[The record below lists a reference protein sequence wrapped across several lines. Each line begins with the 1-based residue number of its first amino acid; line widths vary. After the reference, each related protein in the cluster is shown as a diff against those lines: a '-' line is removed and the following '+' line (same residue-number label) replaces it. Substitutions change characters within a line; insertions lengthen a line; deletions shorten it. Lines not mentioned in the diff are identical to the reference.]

1 MIVRLRRLT
10 VVIAMVGLVGISAG
24 CNNGGGGAT
33 PGPAGSGAPA
43 APSSQSAPGY

>member
-1 MIVRLRRLT
+1 MIVRLRRFA

-33 PGPAGSGAPA
+33 PGTGGSG
-43 APSSQSAPGY
+43 APSSQSAPGGY